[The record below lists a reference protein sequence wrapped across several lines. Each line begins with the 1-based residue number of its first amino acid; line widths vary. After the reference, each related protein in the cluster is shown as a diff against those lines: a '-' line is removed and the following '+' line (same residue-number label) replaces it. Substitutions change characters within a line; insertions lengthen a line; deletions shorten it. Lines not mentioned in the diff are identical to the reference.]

1 MRRRIGIACMALGFG
16 VWLSFVYTY
25 VPFEGETL
33 LLSELVCQLSGDK
46 LGFGMGEL
54 LKFTLVM
61 LPFLVFQAYMG
72 TMLYRNYCTAS
83 VYVFSR
89 IPKRLV
95 WYRREVVAL
104 GVECLAYQLLVVLS
118 AVVVSMRLP
127 VILDGRGVELLIYR
141 VAIWS
146 MWTFA
151 CTLGINLL
159 AIRFDSSVAFAA
171 VVGVQAVFISLFT
184 ILAPLQ
190 EQKQEVLLETLKRIN
205 PVSCLVLGWHTSRFW
220 EGQGIIYIQDSLL
233 AVVVMAAVVTWI
245 GARVVKNY
253 DLLVSDVNGE

>member
-1 MRRRIGIACMALGFG
+1 MRRRIGIACMALAFG

-25 VPFEGETL
+25 VPFGRETL
-33 LLSELVCQLSGDK
+33 LLSELICQLSGDK

-104 GVECLAYQLLVVLS
+104 GVECLAYQLLVVLA

-127 VILDGRGVELLIYR
+127 VILDGQGVELLIYR

-159 AIRFDSSVAFAA
+159 AIRFDSSIAFA
-171 VVGVQAVFISLFT
+171 VVGGVQAVFISLFA

-190 EQKQEVLLETLKRIN
+190 EQEQEVLLETLKRIN

-220 EGQGIIYIQDSLL
+220 EGKGIIYIQDSLL

-245 GARVVKNY
+245 GARVVKNH
-253 DLLVSDVNGE
+253 DLLVSDMNGA

>member
-1 MRRRIGIACMALGFG
+1 MRRRIGIACMALAFG

-25 VPFEGETL
+25 VPFGRETL
-33 LLSELVCQLSGDK
+33 LLSELICQLSGDK

-104 GVECLAYQLLVVLS
+104 GVECLAYQLLVVLA

-127 VILDGRGVELLIYR
+127 VILDGQGVELLIYR

-159 AIRFDSSVAFAA
+159 AIRFDSSIAFA
-171 VVGVQAVFISLFT
+171 VVGGVQAVLSACSPFWLPFRS
-184 ILAPLQ
+184 
-190 EQKQEVLLETLKRIN
+190 KSKR
-205 PVSCLVLGWHTSRFW
+205 CFW
-220 EGQGIIYIQDSLL
+220 
-233 AVVVMAAVVTWI
+233 
-245 GARVVKNY
+245 RH
-253 DLLVSDVNGE
+253 